1 MKIDRR
7 SFIALGVGVVA
18 GTTLSPVPWKLTDDI
33 SIWTQHWPWTPVP
46 KDGLD
51 SYKTSVCTL
60 CPGGCGIKVRRVG
73 SRAVKIDGQPDH
85 PNNQGGLCPL
95 GLAGLQFLYGPS
107 RVTAPMKRT
116 GKRGEGK
123 WQKVSWDEAIKDVT
137 ERLKTLRDQKKPQS
151 VAWVADSDRG
161 TLPQLIQRFLD
172 AYGSPNFIR
181 RPSAQDAYEMAVSLM
196 QGQQGSVGF
205 DMEKAD
211 HILSFGTGLLQ
222 GWGAPVHMLKIF
234 GKMHERKQIVQVE
247 PRLSETAARADQWV
261 AITPGTEGALAMG
274 IAHVIIRESLYKHSF
289 VNQATFG
296 FNDWTDADG
305 NTRMGFKTLVLKDY
319 PPEIVSQITG
329 IEPKTIAELARGF
342 ARAKTPIAVSGRGQG
357 HLPGSLNECMA
368 VLALN
373 ALVGN
378 INQPGGVQI
387 LAEPDYARWPE
398 VKYDPTAS
406 AGLQEPRVDQAGSSQ
421 YPHARYRLHHLPEA
435 INKAKGDSPVQAL
448 LVANANPLYTLPDTA
463 ETQAAFD
470 RIPLLVSFSSYMDE
484 TAAYSD
490 YILPNHTFLERY
502 EDVPPPAGSAQS
514 VIGLAQP
521 VVRPVY
527 DTRHLGDVLIQLAQ
541 SLGGFVKESFPWKD
555 YKSFLEMA
563 LKDDWKQMTDKG
575 YIRMQSAGPAAGEFN
590 TESGKFEF
598 YTPISD
604 DRANADKAALP
615 GFTEISL
622 EGKAEQYPLVL
633 MAYDSM
639 RITSGDVGNPPFMT
653 KTVDADV
660 LKDKEI
666 FVEINPKTARKL
678 GFFEGDRVAL
688 ATPKGKAQVRLRFF
702 EGIEPGVV
710 AMPRGFGHTAYSR
723 YLAGK
728 GVNFNSLIGPLN
740 DPVSGLNTAWGIRAN
755 ITKA

>member
-1 MKIDRR
+1 
-7 SFIALGVGVVA
+7 
-18 GTTLSPVPWKLTDDI
+18 
-33 SIWTQHWPWTPVP
+33 
-46 KDGLD
+46 
-51 SYKTSVCTL
+51 
-60 CPGGCGIKVRRVG
+60 VRRVG

-123 WQKVSWDEAIKDVT
+123 WQKVSWEEAIKDVT
-137 ERLKTLRDQKKPQS
+137 DRLKTLRDQKKPQR

-181 RPSAQDAYEMAVSLM
+181 SPSAQDAYEMAVSLM
-196 QGQQGSVGF
+196 QGQQGTVGF

-211 HILSFGTGLLQ
+211 HILSFGAGILQ
-222 GWGAPVHMLKIF
+222 GWGAPVHMLNIF
-234 GKMHERKQIVQVE
+234 GRMHDKKQFVQIE

-261 AITPGTEGALAMG
+261 AITPGTEGALALG

-289 VNQATFG
+289 INQATFG
-296 FNDWTDADG
+296 FDDWTDADG
-305 NTRMGFKTLVLKDY
+305 KTRMGFKTLVLKDY

-329 IEPKTIAELARGF
+329 IEPKTIARLARGF
-342 ARAKTPIAVSGRGQG
+342 ARAKTPIAVSGRGRG

-373 ALVGN
+373 ALMGN

-387 LAEPDYARWPE
+387 LAEPEYARWPE
-398 VKYDPTAS
+398 VKYDAVAS
-406 AGLQEPRVDQAGSSQ
+406 AGLQQPRVDEAGSDK

-435 INKAKGDSPVQAL
+435 INKAKGESPVQAL
-448 LVANANPLYTLPDTA
+448 LVANANPLYTLPNTA
-463 ETQAAFD
+463 ETKAAFD
-470 RIPLLVSFSSYMDE
+470 KIPFLVSFSSYMDE
-484 TAAYSD
+484 TAAYAD

-502 EDVPPPAGSAQS
+502 EDVPPPAGSAQP
-514 VIGLAQP
+514 VLGLAKP

-527 DTRHLGDVLIQLAQ
+527 DTRHTGDVLIQMAR
-541 SLGGFVKESFPWKD
+541 SLGGFVDSAFPWKD
-555 YKSFLEMA
+555 YKSFLEAA
-563 LKDDWKQMTDKG
+563 LKEHWKQLNDKG
-575 YIRMQSAGPAAGEFN
+575 YARIQISGPAAGEFN

-598 YTPISD
+598 YTPVNGAGS
-604 DRANADKAALP
+604 NSNTDKAALP
-615 GFTEISL
+615 GFTKISL
-622 EGKAEQYPLVL
+622 EGKTDQYPLIL
-633 MAYDSM
+633 IAYDSM
-639 RITSGDVGNPPFMT
+639 RVTGGDVGNPPFMT

-660 LKDKEI
+660 LKNKTL

-678 GFFEGDRVAL
+678 GFFEGDPVAL
-688 ATPKGKAQVRLRFF
+688 TTPKGKAQVRLHFY

-755 ITKA
+755 ITRA